1 VNAIE
6 RLSQLMRS
14 DKVTQTKLADETG
27 VILHLDSLQVLT
39 LNETGMFLVERI
51 GEGLSTS
58 DQLIAALTDDFEVDE
73 ATARADVDAF
83 VDELDAMLTP

>member
-1 VNAIE
+1 MNAIE

-51 GEGLSTS
+51 GEGLSTA

>member
-1 VNAIE
+1 MNAIE

-27 VILHLDSLQVLT
+27 VILHLDTLQVLT

-51 GEGLSTS
+51 GEGLSTA

-73 ATARADVDAF
+73 ATARADVDA
-83 VDELDAMLTP
+83 

>member
-1 VNAIE
+1 MNAIE

-27 VILHLDSLQVLT
+27 VILHLDTLQVLT

-51 GEGLSTS
+51 GEGLSTA

>member
-1 VNAIE
+1 MNAIE

-14 DKVTQTKLADETG
+14 DKVSQTKLADETG

-73 ATARADVDAF
+73 ATARADVNAF

>member
-1 VNAIE
+1 MNAIE

-14 DKVTQTKLADETG
+14 DKVSQTKLADETG

>member
-1 VNAIE
+1 MNAIE

>member
-14 DKVTQTKLADETG
+14 DKVSQTKLADETG

>member
-1 VNAIE
+1 MNAIE
-6 RLSQLMRS
+6 RLSRLMQS

-51 GEGLSTS
+51 GEGLSTV
-58 DQLIAALTDDFEVDE
+58 DQLIATLTDDFEVDE
-73 ATARADVDAF
+73 ATARADVETF
-83 VDELDAMLTP
+83 VDDLDELLTP